1 MSVFSE
7 ILGKLPQ
14 SLTEQSASSS
24 VVAASRDPAQISPLA
39 SGPPS
44 AEGSGPWEDK
54 TQQAKGWWR
63 AEAGDVPIPQKR
75 DLCTFAV

>member
-1 MSVFSE
+1 MFVFSE
-7 ILGKLPQ
+7 ILGKIPQ

-24 VVAASRDPAQISPLA
+24 VVAASRQRPLQISRLA
-39 SGPPS
+39 SGHQLR
-44 AEGSGPWEDK
+44 AQGKDK

-63 AEAGDVPIPQKR
+63 AEAGDVPIPQNR